1 MRTGMSLTPES
12 PHPPAPSQ
20 AERCRHP
27 QTPGPSLGPR
37 RPPSQSQRH
46 HSKGRVFMAR
56 PGQAGGGPDPR
67 GLTERSPLAL
77 GAVAA
82 VGALGEAGA
91 AGACP
96 GPEPRLPAPPAPWP
110 AWPPSGRPAAP
121 SCAAAPPASGGHRAR
136 PGPGSCGTGWA
147 VGPMEE
153 TGCSGGAVGGA
164 SKSGRGHIGAWAW
177 QYRVWVEP
185 GRGRQGLG
193 QSDERRGVWAGA
205 ESHWRG
211 GVRW

>member
-20 AERCRHP
+20 AEQCRHP
-27 QTPGPSLGPR
+27 KTPRPSLGPR

-46 HSKGRVFMAR
+46 HSKYRVFMTR
-56 PGQAGGGPDPR
+56 PGQAGGGTDPW

-77 GAVAA
+77 GAVGA
-82 VGALGEAGA
+82 VGAVGEAGA

-121 SCAAAPPASGGHRAR
+121 SCAAAPPASGGHCAR
-136 PGPGSCGTGWA
+136 PGPGSCGDRMGSGTDGGDW
-147 VGPMEE
+147 VGRW
-153 TGCSGGAVGGA
+153 GC
-164 SKSGRGHIGAWAW
+164 GRGQA
-177 QYRVWVEP
+177 R
-185 GRGRQGLG
+185 
-193 QSDERRGVWAGA
+193 VWAGPGKV
-205 ESHWRG
+205 G
-211 GVRW
+211 GVSI